1 MKGWVYKDKIL
12 YINILLDNIS
22 LKWFSFDD
30 FWIEL
35 LFLNYFLQILFFL
48 EGIDFIVNIKVRSDK
63 FVVKNSLEFYEYV
76 FYLRIVG
83 FLFLVEKMRESMG
96 IFLFIKYRFFQS
108 LFVKLFKYFEWL
120 KIIL

>member
-1 MKGWVYKDKIL
+1 MI
-12 YINILLDNIS
+12 
-22 LKWFSFDD
+22 FDRIII
-30 FWIEL
+30 FEL
-35 LFLNYFLQILFFL
+35 FLQILFFL